1 MSLGGGHGA
10 KQLYAEFTAKRGSQA
25 QVAELV
31 AGYAEQ
37 VRAEPGCLAF
47 DPFVR
52 TDEPLHWVVFEAYV
66 DDAAFQDHMATDHN
80 RRFNGEIADHIEG
93 GASSLVLLSAPTP

>member
-1 MSLGGGHGA
+1 MTEGGSGA
-10 KQLYAEFTAKRGSQA
+10 KHLYAEFTAKPGSET

-52 TDEPLHWVVFEAYV
+52 TDDRRRWVVFEAYV
-66 DDAAFQDHMATDHN
+66 DDAAFRDHMKTDHN
-80 RRFNGEIADHIEG
+80 RRFNEQIAAHIEG
-93 GASSLVLLSAPTP
+93 GASSLVLLTAPSR